1 VALPVQGSGQRQ
13 STDLRV
19 LVWSYI
25 LFIINNYG
33 ELMMNTNQ
41 KKHDTQL
48 ECLSRTDLKV
58 AAAQAHT
65 EDLPIIQGMADFRSM
80 PVYERIKKNVPSGF
94 VTDVIKTCRKGGMS
108 SSDFPSKAL
117 GRNAGDARDALSRYT
132 SRKNKMSID
141 LLKSV
146 ILNAQENGWIDKP
159 PPSDMPPHPNDLG
172 WSAPSKMMR
181 ESLKKWRPYFGPS
194 TFSVW
199 RDRLRAFEACVVI
212 AQDNKNPRK
221 KNRAFTLENVRQA
234 ALVDLDF
241 MPERMHNIALAR
253 TISQKVRRA
262 KENLTRSKGDDFSDW
277 YWVMF
282 SSESDAQNVIH
293 IRRIPSMF

>member
-1 VALPVQGSGQRQ
+1 
-13 STDLRV
+13 
-19 LVWSYI
+19 
-25 LFIINNYG
+25 
-33 ELMMNTNQ
+33 
-41 KKHDTQL
+41 
-48 ECLSRTDLKV
+48 
-58 AAAQAHT
+58 
-65 EDLPIIQGMADFRSM
+65 M
-80 PVYERIKKNVPSGF
+80 PVSDRIKKNVPSGF

-108 SSDFPSKAL
+108 SSDFASKAL
-117 GRNAGDARDALSRYT
+117 GRSIEDARDALSRYT
-132 SRKNKMSID
+132 SGKNKMSID

-159 PPSDMPPHPNDLG
+159 PPPDMPPRPRYLG
-172 WSAPSKMMR
+172 WSTPKKIVR
-181 ESLKKWRPYFGPS
+181 ESEKKWKPYLEKS

-199 RDRLRAFEACVVI
+199 RDRLRAFEACVII

-241 MPERMHNIALAR
+241 RPERMHNNALAR

-262 KENLTRSKGDDFSDW
+262 QENLTRSKGEDFSNW
-277 YWVMF
+277 YWLMF
-282 SSESDAQNVIH
+282 SSKSDAQNVIH